1 MEKILI
7 IHNEYQQKGGE
18 DVAVSKEIEILSKN
32 FNVETL
38 IFNNQIQNYI
48 SLLFSFFSITNPNS
62 NRRLKEK
69 LKTFNPDLVYI
80 HNTWFKASLGIF
92 KILQKENYKTFVK
105 LHNFRYFCTKSF
117 LKSNHIKKGS
127 ICNACGSSGENTLFF
142 NKYFE
147 NSFLKSL
154 LVNHYGKKYYKI
166 LNKEFITKIV
176 LTNHHKKFLLELG
189 ISKNVYVNPNFIP
202 DFSKNISVEKENV
215 LVYAGRISDE
225 KGVQEV
231 ISSFLDSELDSF
243 ILKIIGVG
251 PALDRLKR
259 KYKNKNIEFLGA
271 LDNEETLNII
281 SKAKAVLTGTKLFEG
296 QPTLLCEASALG
308 IVSIF
313 PMTGGIQEFFP
324 TDNLFSFEQFNYKDL
339 ISKINL
345 LKSDDKVKKQSFSNK
360 KYLNTYLSEEKIIKN
375 LEKAFYETK

>member
-1 MEKILI
+1 M
-7 IHNEYQQKGGE
+7 
-18 DVAVSKEIEILSKN
+18 
-32 FNVETL
+32 
-38 IFNNQIQNYI
+38 
-48 SLLFSFFSITNPNS
+48 
-62 NRRLKEK
+62 
-69 LKTFNPDLVYI
+69 
-80 HNTWFKASLGIF
+80 
-92 KILQKENYKTFVK
+92 
-105 LHNFRYFCTKSF
+105 
-117 LKSNHIKKGS
+117 
-127 ICNACGSSGENTLFF
+127 
-142 NKYFE
+142 
-147 NSFLKSL
+147 
-154 LVNHYGKKYYKI
+154 
-166 LNKEFITKIV
+166 
-176 LTNHHKKFLLELG
+176 LELG

-281 SKAKAVLTGTKLFEG
+281 SKAKAVLTGTKLYEG

-313 PMTGGIQEFFP
+313 PMTGGIQEFSP
-324 TDNLFSFEQFNYKDL
+324 L
-339 ISKINL
+339 IIYFL
-345 LKSDDKVKKQSFSNK
+345 LNNS
-360 KYLNTYLSEEKIIKN
+360 TIK
-375 LEKAFYETK
+375 T